1 MNFVLGEI
9 TTLNITFKHNVENA
23 VFFFQWYVY
32 LAKRFKASKRKKKK
46 QNAKKND
53 ILTDFGRHMLIRRT

>member
-46 QNAKKND
+46 QNAK
-53 ILTDFGRHMLIRRT
+53 